1 MSDTRLIL
9 GICPKC
15 GKVQIPAELHRFFL
29 PVLRVV
35 AACGGVASGAD
46 CDRIDFS
53 GAGGLQLRGCTSAG
67 LRYRVSGRLSP
78 FDQNGV

>member
-1 MSDTRLIL
+1 MPQMWKEIADP
-9 GICPKC
+9 GGAAP
-15 GKVQIPAELHRFFL
+15 VFL

>member
-15 GKVQIPAELHRFFL
+15 GKKLQIPAELHPVFL

-46 CDRIDFS
+46 CDPHRF
-53 GAGGLQLRGCTSAG
+53 LR
-67 LRYRVSGRLSP
+67 RRRLTITWLHICWPALPGIRTP
-78 FDQNGV
+78 FAI